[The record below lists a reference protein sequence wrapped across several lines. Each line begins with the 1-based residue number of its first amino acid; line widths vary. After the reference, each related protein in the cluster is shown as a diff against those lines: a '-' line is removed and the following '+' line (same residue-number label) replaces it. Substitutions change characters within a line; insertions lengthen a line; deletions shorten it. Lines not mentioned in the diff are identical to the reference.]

1 MQDKTE
7 DEGNTVCIDKDDN
20 EILREFNR
28 RQYVTFRCYKPLVIY
43 KSNRMKKCAYLKHKK
58 QDNI

>member
-1 MQDKTE
+1 MQDKAE

-28 RQYVTFRCYKPLVIY
+28 RQYVAFRCYRPPE
-43 KSNRMKKCAYLKHKK
+43 C
-58 QDNI
+58 NIKMRGVYI

>member
-1 MQDKTE
+1 MQDKAE

-28 RQYVTFRCYKPLVIY
+28 FIYCRLNSLCYEQKLQY
-43 KSNRMKKCAYLKHKK
+43 YLWV
-58 QDNI
+58 